1 MLILVSRRLQHPSA
15 YAKAPAHASAC
26 RPSSSGGPCGWC
38 FEGTQRRTTRGWRPR
53 GCSFILVTT
62 IRQRSGRPLGSG
74 LTAGQGHCPQA
85 WVLLL
90 ACLHGPS
97 TSPKRRAALRGISA
111 EESRRGAQAPP
122 QQPCTNTSLLQKPV
136 WYLGPKEGVLGDFF
150 HPLSRWGCRGSS
162 HASSAR
168 SRVIPLRAQM
178 LHVSP

>member
-1 MLILVSRRLQHPSA
+1 MQRHQLTRLPADLPGLVVRVAGVLRVRL
-15 YAKAPAHASAC
+15 
-26 RPSSSGGPCGWC
+26 W
-38 FEGTQRRTTRGWRPR
+38 WRPR

-62 IRQRSGRPLGSG
+62 VRQCSGRPLGSG

-122 QQPCTNTSLLQKPV
+122 PSSPAQTHPCCRSQSGTWGLRKASRVTSSTPSAGGAAGARLMPRPQ
-136 WYLGPKEGVLGDFF
+136 GP
-150 HPLSRWGCRGSS
+150 GSS
-162 HASSAR
+162 
-168 SRVIPLRAQM
+168 L
-178 LHVSP
+178 